1 MRLLNTI
8 KLLIKFKV
16 SHVRQCV
23 IFLFKMVK
31 KNMESINSR
40 VSETNNGTTMILSN
54 CKTWAVKN
62 KDLLKNEKQ
71 VGY

>member
-1 MRLLNTI
+1 
-8 KLLIKFKV
+8 
-16 SHVRQCV
+16 
-23 IFLFKMVK
+23 MVK

-62 KDLLKNEKQ
+62 KDLLKTEKQ